1 MKMHSKRRHGFSG
14 QRMVVVPTPVW
25 ERLGSHAL
33 LCGMRVT
40 DAGFFPRATSHFVQ
54 RNQGVPA
61 ELLIACIAGAGRV
74 CINGGDALLIK
85 PGDVAWL
92 PAGVPHWY
100 ESDPVDPWTIEWVHF
115 AGHEVEAW
123 RNLVFEQETGHLC
136 RVPIDRMS
144 ELALDRLHSILEQG
158 YSLLNLIEAAA
169 ALRSSLGVLSR
180 LRRQVGATW
189 SAQSRV
195 AASVEHL
202 RCSWM
207 HLHRLE
213 ELAAQAGVSPS
224 HYSTLFRKQTGFSPL
239 DFILRQ
245 RMQHAAFLLVTTNNS
260 ISAIAAAVGYDDAY
274 YFSRCFGKIMGCSPR
289 AYRKK
294 FETKR

>member
-1 MKMHSKRRHGFSG
+1 MSMPLKRRHGFSG

-33 LCGMRVT
+33 LCGLRVT
-40 DAGFFPRATSHFVQ
+40 DAGFFPKATSHFVQ
-54 RNQGVPA
+54 RNQGAPA
-61 ELLIACIAGAGRV
+61 ELLIVCIAGSGQV
-74 CINGGDALLIK
+74 HIHGGDAIPIK
-85 PGDVAWL
+85 AGDVAWL
-92 PAGVPHWY
+92 PALVPHCY
-100 ESDPVDPWTIEWVHF
+100 ASDPAAPWTIEWVHF
-115 AGHEVEAW
+115 EGTEVRAW
-123 RNLVFEQETGHLC
+123 RDMVFEQETGPLC
-136 RVPIDRMS
+136 RLPVDRIG
-144 ELALDRLHSILEQG
+144 ELALDRVHSILEQG

-169 ALRSSLGVLSR
+169 ALRFSLGVLSR

-202 RCSWM
+202 RSSWM

-213 ELAAQAGVSPS
+213 ELAVQAGVSSS

-245 RMQHAAFLLVTTNNS
+245 RVQHAASLLATTPDS
-260 ISAIAAAVGYDDAY
+260 ITAIASAVGYEDAY
-274 YFSRCFGKIMGCSPR
+274 YFSRCFRKIMGCSPR
-289 AYRKK
+289 AYRKR
-294 FETKR
+294 FEATR